1 MQRTRSVPHA
11 LARPVAAPAT
21 LVDRMR
27 DSAVARWSSIV
38 AATILGYTPM
48 AQAAE
53 TDLSDQPARTTLS
66 VPANVL
72 LALSVEWPTG
82 VVQAYNDETAGTGCP
97 GRDNG
102 RSACYFSPG
111 VRASRVA
118 AANTGNTSFKPQAS
132 MPYLG
137 YFDPYKCYNYN
148 SAAQYF
154 EPFRYTDGYD
164 PTRGYKDQ
172 PAGCTSTCGYA
183 QGWSGNFLNRATMQ
197 TIDLFRWV
205 MTGGDR
211 RIDTTSLTVLEK
223 ARHDGQGGTAQF
235 PVKQLGRSFSSL
247 PITEAANVTPFTY
260 NEFYVSISGRDTTMR
275 IASNSGISSNTADF
289 RVRVKVCDPAL
300 PETATTCTA
309 YSAGTLKPTGLI
321 QENAMDVRFAAMG
334 YLLDDD
340 IYRDGGVLRSRMK

>member
-82 VVQAYNDETAGTGCP
+82 VVQAYNDETSGTGCP
-97 GRDNG
+97 GRDND

-111 VRASRVA
+111 VRAGRVA
-118 AANTGNTSFKPQAS
+118 AANTGNPSFKPQAS

-137 YFDPYKCYNYN
+137 YFDPLKCYSYD
-148 SAAQYF
+148 SGAEYF
-154 EPFRYTDGYD
+154 SPTRYTNGYD
-164 PTRGYKDQ
+164 ATRGYKEQ
-172 PAGCTSTCGYA
+172 PATSTATCG
-183 QGWSGNFLNRATMQ
+183 GSGEWSGNFLNWATMQ
-197 TIDLFRWV
+197 TTDLFRWV

-211 RIDTTSLTVLEK
+211 YIDTASLTVLEK

-235 PVKQLGRSFSSL
+235 PVKQLGKSFASL
-247 PITEAANVTPFTY
+247 PITSPKNVTPY
-260 NEFYVSISGRDTTMR
+260 SHNEFYVSISGRDTTMR
-275 IASNSGISSNTADF
+275 TASNSG
-289 RVRVKVCDPAL
+289 L
-300 PETATTCTA
+300 
-309 YSAGTLKPTGLI
+309 
-321 QENAMDVRFAAMG
+321 
-334 YLLDDD
+334 
-340 IYRDGGVLRSRMK
+340 